1 MYLIKVIGPPVLD
14 AIATPEAAP
23 AVKVAV
29 IELTID
35 FKMKGDVV
43 PISFEATNTNA
54 ALYICLIVS
63 F

>member
-43 PISFEATNTNA
+43 PISFEAINTNA
-54 ALYICLIVS
+54 VFYLCFFLKA
-63 F
+63 